1 MKHKN
6 RIALKPLQSGQIW
19 KMVDANLHI
28 EEVGKLLVHYKLF
41 RGDAKRART
50 SLSGKEVVEKYLEK
64 NRAVLTRK
72 SIGIKPLKIKPVNF
86 LLVSASLFSLALS

>member
-1 MKHKN
+1 MKQKS

-64 NRAVLTRK
+64 NRATLCRK
-72 SIGIKPLKIKPVNF
+72 APGAKPLKSKLINLLVLAAPLF
-86 LLVSASLFSLALS
+86 LLPG

>member
-6 RIALKPLQSGQIW
+6 RILKPLQSGQIW

-72 SIGIKPLKIKPVNF
+72 SGALKPLK
-86 LLVSASLFSLALS
+86 A

>member
-1 MKHKN
+1 MKQKN

-41 RGDAKRART
+41 RGDAKRVRT
-50 SLSGKEVVEKYLEK
+50 SLSGKDVVEKYLEK
-64 NRAVLTRK
+64 NRAVLARK
-72 SIGIKPLKIKPVNF
+72 SLGLKPAKDGR
-86 LLVSASLFSLALS
+86 